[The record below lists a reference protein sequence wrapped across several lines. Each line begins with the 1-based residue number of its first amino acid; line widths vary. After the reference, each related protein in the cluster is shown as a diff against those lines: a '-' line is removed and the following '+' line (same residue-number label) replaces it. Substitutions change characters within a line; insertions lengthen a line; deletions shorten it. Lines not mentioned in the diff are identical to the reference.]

1 MSHGQGWRFLLL
13 GVHLE
18 RAQRIARLL
27 DVCFGDPAAPEV
39 LTEHLAQMAVLR
51 MACALEPYL
60 RVYTAEINPL
70 YVLQFL
76 LFDEDFPRSIRF
88 STSRIEDYLD
98 RLAPPGLAPSRVAPE
113 RLAGRLK
120 ARLEFADMDET
131 LAPGAILSGVVAEC
145 LAHSPRHLRDL
156 HRLSARAE
164 IAVVTAMLFEIR
176 HLTQYHYA
184 EPVRASVMELWA
196 QPQKSPRQRLISF
209 ELEIEPSA
217 QLFSYVDAFG
227 NAVYHFDVP
236 QPHDRLAIESRAAV
250 ETEAPPPLPDQLDMG
265 EWERMRSQFVLG
277 ECFDFLQPHGFA
289 IQTPALAAFI
299 EKHDLDRLR
308 RVDPLTAVRT
318 LCETVYAAFDY
329 EAGVTAADSPIDEA
343 LAHGRGVCQ
352 DFAHIMIAIC
362 RSWGIPARYVSGYIF
377 TDRSE
382 ASDRSNPD
390 ATHAWVEVYLP
401 SLRWVGFDPTNNV
414 VAGERHINRGGRAA
428 TIMTCRPRAGCSRAT
443 PKAS

>member
-1 MSHGQGWRFLLL
+1 
-13 GVHLE
+13 
-18 RAQRIARLL
+18 
-27 DVCFGDPAAPEV
+27 
-39 LTEHLAQMAVLR
+39 
-51 MACALEPYL
+51 
-60 RVYTAEINPL
+60 
-70 YVLQFL
+70 
-76 LFDEDFPRSIRF
+76 
-88 STSRIEDYLD
+88 
-98 RLAPPGLAPSRVAPE
+98 
-113 RLAGRLK
+113 
-120 ARLEFADMDET
+120 
-131 LAPGAILSGVVAEC
+131 
-145 LAHSPRHLRDL
+145 
-156 HRLSARAE
+156 
-164 IAVVTAMLFEIR
+164 MLFEIR

-289 IQTPALAAFI
+289 IHTPALAAFI

-382 ASDRSNPD
+382 AGDRSNPD

-414 VAGERHINRGGRAA
+414 VAGERHIIVAVGRDYNDVPPSRGVFKGDAESELMVAVSVRRARAA
-428 TIMTCRPRAGCSRAT
+428 AAEPEFMRMARPAFTNGSGRRRT
-443 PKAS
+443 PSMLHEQALQQQQ